1 MGTLAEAL
9 KLYGN
14 PDEWSAEV
22 APDRLEA
29 LAAGAAQFVRCG
41 GSITLADF
49 AQLSLTERAVLAAV
63 HSGPLAKDPAPP
75 PHPEEVLAEFMARKK

>member
-14 PDEWSAEV
+14 PDEWKV
-22 APDRLEA
+22 IDAPERLEA
-29 LAAGAAQFVRCG
+29 LHAGAVQFLRCG

-49 AQLSLTERAVLAAV
+49 AQMSLTERAVLAAAA
-63 HSGPLAKDPAPP
+63 SGELACDPETPTGS
-75 PHPEEVLAEFMARKK
+75 LAEFMGRRT